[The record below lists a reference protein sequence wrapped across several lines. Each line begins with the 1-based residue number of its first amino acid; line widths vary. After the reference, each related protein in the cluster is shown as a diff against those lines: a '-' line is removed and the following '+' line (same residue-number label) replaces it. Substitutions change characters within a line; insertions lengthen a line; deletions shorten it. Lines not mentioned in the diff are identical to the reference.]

1 MHDEMRA
8 LPPLT
13 DKKKTGAAA
22 RPVADELFLPNF
34 CGVRMVL
41 ALMVIAQLLA
51 FVLAL
56 GQVGSDD
63 RWKDLSLISLFIQ
76 WTALS
81 SGAVLCFSRPWL
93 RKLPD
98 AQAGL
103 LSYFLL
109 LAVTAVMSEAVY
121 WIMQSTAMEAPLS
134 RDWYYG
140 FLLRNLAISAIV
152 SALALR
158 YFYVQHQWKRNI
170 ESETQARIQALQ
182 SRIRPHFLFNSLNS
196 IASLTRSHPHQ
207 AEAAVMDLAD
217 LFRGSLREARL
228 RVPLSEEIE
237 LCHKYLRIEKLRLGE
252 RLSLRWETGELPQD
266 ALLPA
271 LTLQPLLENAIY
283 HGIEPLAAGGEIVIS
298 GTLQQT
304 VIHISIS
311 NPLCA
316 ETVGRHTGNRIALD
330 NVRQRLQAFYGKH
343 GELVAETVSPQLHVV
358 HLRFP
363 YLQNVQKEP

>member
-1 MHDEMRA
+1 MYNEMRA
-8 LPPLT
+8 LFSLNR
-13 DKKKTGAAA
+13 KNNTGAT
-22 RPVADELFLPNF
+22 VKTVVDELFLPNF

-51 FVLAL
+51 FALAL
-56 GQVGSDD
+56 GQLGSND
-63 RWKDLSLISLFIQ
+63 RWQDLSLISLFIQ

-93 RKLPD
+93 RKLPNI
-98 AQAGL
+98 QAGL

-109 LAVTAVMSEAVY
+109 LAVTAAMSETVY
-121 WIMQSTAMEAPLS
+121 WIMQSTVMDAQIS
-134 RDWYYG
+134 RDWYYD

-152 SALALR
+152 SAVALR

-170 ESETQARIQALQ
+170 ESEAQARIQALQ

-196 IASLTRSHPHQ
+196 IASLTRSHPDQ

-228 RVPLSEEIE
+228 RVPLSEELD
-237 LCHKYLRIEKLRLGE
+237 LCHKYLRIEQLRLGE
-252 RLSLRWETGELPQD
+252 RLSVRWEIGELPQD

-271 LTLQPLLENAIY
+271 LTLQPLLENAVY
-283 HGIEPLAAGGEIVIS
+283 HGIEPLAPGGEIVIS
-298 GTLQQT
+298 GTLRQSM
-304 VIHISIS
+304 IHVSIS
-311 NPLCA
+311 NPLGVD
-316 ETVGRHTGNRIALD
+316 TGRPTGNRIAVD
-330 NVRQRLQAFYGKH
+330 NVRQRLQAFYGER
-343 GELVAETVSPQLHVV
+343 GELTVENVSPQLHVV

-363 YLQNVQKEP
+363 YLYNES

>member
-1 MHDEMRA
+1 MYSEMRA
-8 LPPLT
+8 LLSSN
-13 DKKKTGAAA
+13 DKKKTGAAVN
-22 RPVADELFLPNF
+22 PVTDELFLPNF

-56 GQVGSDD
+56 GQLGSDN

-81 SGAVLCFSRPWL
+81 GGAVLCFSRPWL
-93 RKLPD
+93 RKLPNI
-98 AQAGL
+98 QAGL

-121 WIMQSTAMEAPLS
+121 WIMQSTAMDVLLS

-283 HGIEPLAAGGEIVIS
+283 HGIEPLASGGEIVIS
-298 GTLQQT
+298 GTLRQT
-304 VIHISIS
+304 TIHVSIS
-311 NPLCA
+311 NPLGVEA
-316 ETVGRHTGNRIALD
+316 AGRLTGNRMALD
-330 NVRQRLQAFYGKH
+330 NVRQRLQAFYGER
-343 GELVAETVSPQLHVV
+343 GELAVENVSPQLHIV

-363 YLQNVQKEP
+363 YLHKES

>member
-1 MHDEMRA
+1 MRA
-8 LPPLT
+8 LLSLNG
-13 DKKKTGAAA
+13 KNKTSAAVK
-22 RPVADELFLPNF
+22 PVRDELFLPNF

-51 FVLAL
+51 FALAL
-56 GQVGSDD
+56 GQLDSNN
-63 RWKDLSLISLFIQ
+63 RWQDLSLISLFIQ

-93 RKLPD
+93 RKLPNI
-98 AQAGL
+98 QAGL
-103 LSYFLL
+103 LSYVLL
-109 LAVTAVMSEAVY
+109 LAVTAAMSEAVY
-121 WIMQSTAMEAPLS
+121 WIMQSTVMDAQIS
-134 RDWYYG
+134 RNWYYD

-152 SALALR
+152 SAVALR

-170 ESETQARIQALQ
+170 ESEAQARIQALQ

-207 AEAAVMDLAD
+207 AESAVMDLAD

-228 RVPLSEEIE
+228 RVPLSEEFD

-252 RLSLRWETGELPQD
+252 RLSLRWETSELPQD

-283 HGIEPLAAGGEIVIS
+283 HGIEPLACGGEIVIS
-298 GTLQQT
+298 GTLQQNM
-304 VIHISIS
+304 IHVSIS
-311 NPLCA
+311 NPLG
-316 ETVGRHTGNRIALD
+316 TDTGRPTGNRIAVD
-330 NVRQRLQAFYGKH
+330 NVRQRLQAFYGER
-343 GELVAETVSPQLHVV
+343 GELIAENVSPQLHVV

-363 YLQNVQKEP
+363 YLHKES

>member
-1 MHDEMRA
+1 MYSEMRA
-8 LPPLT
+8 LLSLSN
-13 DKKKTGAAA
+13 KKTTGAAIKT
-22 RPVADELFLPNF
+22 VTDELFLPNF

-56 GQVGSDD
+56 GQMGSES

-93 RKLPD
+93 RKLPNI
-98 AQAGL
+98 QAGL

-109 LAVTAVMSEAVY
+109 LTVTAVMSEAVY
-121 WIMQSTAMEAPLS
+121 WIMQGATLELPLS
-134 RDWYYG
+134 REWYYD
-140 FLLRNLAISAIV
+140 FLLRNLAISAV
-152 SALALR
+152 VCAVALR

-170 ESETQARIQALQ
+170 ESEAQARIQALQ

-196 IASLTRSHPHQ
+196 IASLTRSHSEQ

-252 RLSLRWETGELPQD
+252 RLSIRWELGELPQD

-283 HGIEPLAAGGEIVIS
+283 HGIEPLASGGEIVIS
-298 GTLQQT
+298 GTLRQT
-304 VIHISIS
+304 MIHVRIS
-311 NPLCA
+311 NPLGA
-316 ETVGRHTGNRIALD
+316 EAAGRLTGNRIALD
-330 NVRQRLQAFYGKH
+330 NVRQRLQAFYGER
-343 GELVAETVSPQLHVV
+343 GELVVENASPPLHVV

-363 YLQNVQKEP
+363 YLQKEP